1 MQGSQSR
8 EPSVGS
14 ARELLGVAADADA
27 AELGRAYRRRAGR
40 IHPDVSL
47 EPDATEQF
55 RILRAAYQVALSAAR
70 THTSIAESPLPVE
83 HHGPVVVPGA
93 RCTGGPAV
101 FGPWPR
107 RGRVA
112 WLAAGPVQVEPS
124 PQSSSRTGAT
134 TPEGDR
140 P

>member
-1 MQGSQSR
+1 MHGPQSR

-70 THTSIAESPLPVE
+70 THTSMAESPTQVE
-83 HHGPVVVPGA
+83 HHGPIVVPGA
-93 RCTGGPAV
+93 RITGGPV
-101 FGPWPR
+101 VYGPWPG
-107 RGRVA
+107 RGPVA

-124 PQSSSRTGAT
+124 PQPSLRTGAT
-134 TPEGDR
+134 TPKGDQ